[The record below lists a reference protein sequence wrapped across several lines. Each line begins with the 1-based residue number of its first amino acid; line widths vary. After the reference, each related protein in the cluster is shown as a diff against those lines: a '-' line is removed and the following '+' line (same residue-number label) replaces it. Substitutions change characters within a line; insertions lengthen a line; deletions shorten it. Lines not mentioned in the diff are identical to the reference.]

1 MVKINAEIITG
12 IAFVFLSILF
22 FYAASV
28 NRTWSILIPA
38 DFVIFVIG
46 LAFIALGIW
55 SSRRAKKI

>member
-1 MVKINAEIITG
+1 MVKINGEIITG
-12 IAFVFLSILF
+12 ISFVFLSILF